1 MEQLFKSRGKAFA
14 VDADDPAISC
24 LKIKSVVSPE
34 GVGLSEAYDG
44 YIMLSLN
51 EDGQP
56 CRLIPGFYTDDFAKV
71 VWERVRKRG
80 LLQRLPE
87 QYSQWRQKT
96 PTGEELAKM
105 VEEGLH

>member
-1 MEQLFKSRGKAFA
+1 LDKDRR
-14 VDADDPAISC
+14 
-24 LKIKSVVSPE
+24 
-34 GVGLSEAYDG
+34 
-44 YIMLSLN
+44 
-51 EDGQP
+51 P

-71 VWERVRKRG
+71 VWERARKRG